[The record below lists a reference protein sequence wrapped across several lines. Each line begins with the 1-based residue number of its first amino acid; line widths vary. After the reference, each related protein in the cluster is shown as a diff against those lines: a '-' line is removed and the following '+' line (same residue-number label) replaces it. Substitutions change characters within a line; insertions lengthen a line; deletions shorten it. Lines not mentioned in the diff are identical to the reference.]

1 MTNQP
6 QVSWGHIN
14 QDFRLLYIS
23 NKQEMLHRQQI
34 TQITC
39 FVPSNQVNTTVLLS
53 IIAIIVKGEY

>member
-6 QVSWGHIN
+6 QASWGHIN

-23 NKQEMLHRQQI
+23 NKQEMLPRQQI

-53 IIAIIVKGEY
+53 IIAIILKGEY